1 MQSDF
6 FLTQWAFLG
15 MRWLYESLTNESIV
29 LTVLI
34 ATVIIRGLSVF
45 GDIKS
50 RKSSMRMQAVQP
62 QLQKIQKKYEKDPQ
76 KLNIEQRK
84 FMRENNVSMFGGC
97 LPMLITMP
105 LFFIFIAAF
114 RQWGNEMMVKLILT
128 LEQNEQ
134 AGLEMFEKFK
144 FLWINNMWQPDSGLK
159 PVMQTAAE
167 FLGKANATLP
177 KLIYFRENPEALQRF
192 VDLGF
197 FVKSGDTYALAT
209 VTEELTARYNTIVQ
223 PCIDLYAGYN
233 NGSFILPLLAGGT
246 MFLSSWIMQKGQPP
260 QDPNNPAA
268 SSGKLMNYLFP
279 LMSVWFCLSYNA
291 SFALYWTI
299 SSALSII
306 TTLLINLSMKKE
318 MAAVNGGTIEVKPE
332 TVKKEGNSK

>member
-1 MQSDF
+1 MAGDF

-29 LTVLI
+29 LTILI
-34 ATVIIRGLSVF
+34 ATIVIRGLSVF

-62 QLQKIQKKYEKDPQ
+62 QLQKIQKKYENDPQ

-114 RQWGNEMMVKLILT
+114 RQWGNEMTVKLILT
-128 LEQNEQ
+128 LEENEQ
-134 AGLEMFEKFK
+134 AGIEMFEKFK
-144 FLWINNMWQPDSGLK
+144 FLWINNMWQPDSGFK
-159 PVMQTAAE
+159 PVIQTAAE
-167 FLGKANATLP
+167 FFSKANETLP
-177 KLIYFRENPEALQRF
+177 KLLYFEEHPEALTKF

-197 FVKSGDTYALAT
+197 FTKSGDAYALAQ
-209 VTEELTARYNTIVQ
+209 VSEALTARYDAIVA
-223 PCIDLYAGYN
+223 PCHDLYAGYN

-246 MFLSSWIMQKGQPP
+246 MFLSSWIMQKGQPKA
-260 QDPNNPAA
+260 DPNNPAA
-268 SSGKLMNYLFP
+268 SSSKLMTYLFP

-291 SFALYWTI
+291 AFALYWTF

-306 TTLLINLSMKKE
+306 TTFLINLSMKKE
-318 MAAVNGGTIEVKPE
+318 MAQANGVIEVAPE
-332 TVKKEGNSK
+332 KTKKEVRKQ